1 MAPIETVIAPAS
13 TAAPH
18 GHARAA
24 ALAAFVAPQPVVQ
37 WVEYKSTGRL
47 LIIGPADEAW
57 PLSKAL
63 ATSLDCAVLATR
75 RPAEPPESAPPVRTA
90 YGTVHSL
97 TGHLGAF
104 QLEVE
109 TEAGTLAANELVF
122 GAGHPGY
129 DLVLDIQAEPAIK
142 RGVPPLGYHHA
153 PDSAARE
160 RALRDLPDM
169 VGEFEKPRF
178 IDYNADICAHGE
190 RGLEGCHACI
200 DACPAEAPFSVG
212 ERIEVDYNLCQ
223 GCGSCTVACPTGA
236 ITYATPPVGDLLGAV
251 RRMLATYRAA
261 GGTAPVIAL
270 HGDAYDAAVL
280 EGLPAQVLP
289 IRVEDIGS
297 IGLDAFVTL
306 LAYGAA
312 QVRLLATDGTP
323 STLLDTTRGQI
334 AIASVVLAGLGDAD
348 AERRILLLTET
359 AAAQS
364 ADVPCALPGEPATF
378 AVLGNKRE
386 IFRMA
391 LAHLQQHSPAMVERA
406 ALPANAPFGA
416 ITVNDDACTLCMAC
430 VSVCPASA
438 VQGGGAEPKL
448 WFREDSCVQ
457 CGLCEKACPENAI
470 KLVPQID
477 FAAHLQ
483 PERRLLHQEI
493 MQVCLGCGKP
503 FTTHKMVVR
512 MREKLQNHWMF
523 KDPEAQKVLLM
534 CEDCRIKAVFAD
546 NSPVHPHPK

>member
-1 MAPIETVIAPAS
+1 MTTLETVTAIPPDAAS
-13 TAAPH
+13 N
-18 GHARAA
+18 ARARA
-24 ALAAFVAPQPVVQ
+24 GALAAFVAPQPVVQ

-63 ATSLDCAVLATR
+63 ATKLDCVVLATR

-90 YGTVHSL
+90 YGTVHAL

-104 QLEVE
+104 ELEIE
-109 TEAGTLAANELVF
+109 TEAGAFAENVSVF

-129 DLVLDIQAEPAIK
+129 DLVLDLQSEPAIK
-142 RGVPPLGYHHA
+142 REVPPLGYHHA
-153 PDSAARE
+153 PDPATRE
-160 RALRDLPDM
+160 HALRELPDL

-190 RGLEGCHACI
+190 RGLEGCRACI

-261 GGTAPVIAL
+261 GGTNPVIAL
-270 HGDAYDAAVL
+270 HGDGYDAAVL
-280 EGLPAQVLP
+280 EGLPPHVLP
-289 IRVEDIGS
+289 VRLEDIGS
-297 IGLDAFVTL
+297 IGLEAFVAL
-306 LAYGAA
+306 LAYGAN
-312 QVRLLATDGTP
+312 QIRLLVGAGTP
-323 STLLDTTRGQI
+323 ATLLDTTRGQI
-334 AIASVVLAGLGDAD
+334 HIASVTLAGLGDAD
-348 AERRILLLTET
+348 ADRRILLVTT
-359 AAAQS
+359 PDAAQS

-391 LAHLQQHSPAMVERA
+391 LAHLHQHSSAAIARA
-406 ALPANAPFGA
+406 PLPANALFGA
-416 ITVNDDACTLCMAC
+416 IKVNGDACTLCMAC

-438 VQGGGAEPKL
+438 VLGGGTEPKL
-448 WFREDSCVQ
+448 WFREDNCVQ
-457 CGLCEKACPENAI
+457 CGLCEKACPEDAI
-470 KLVPQID
+470 ELVPEID

-512 MREKLQNHWMF
+512 MQEKLQNHWMF
-523 KDPEAQKVLLM
+523 KDPEARKVLLM
-534 CEDCRIKAVFAD
+534 CDDCRINAAFAD
-546 NSPVHPHPK
+546 GSPIHPHPN